1 MNVEPEKKGW
11 ALAVLLVPLIT
22 LLVFL
27 ALAALY
33 ARSLSVSG
41 ATDGSIKLSDVS
53 LQREFGQLYLSASA
67 DIELPEPI
75 EDGLDS
81 GVPLDFILTLA
92 FHQSRDYWFDRSLA
106 QYQHRFRLS
115 YYELTRHYRV
125 HAVDTGISR
134 NYRSLRAALDG
145 LGKID
150 RLPMALDLAD
160 AVHNDNVQAL
170 DEMPSQVMA
179 ELQFRLD
186 SDSLPL
192 PLQPLIASSWRLN
205 SEEYQWKVN

>member
-1 MNVEPEKKGW
+1 MSAEPKKKSW
-11 ALAVLLVPLIT
+11 ALAVLLLLLIS

-27 ALAALY
+27 ILFAVY
-33 ARSLSVSG
+33 ARSLSVSS
-41 ATDGSIKLSDVS
+41 ATDGSIRLSDIS
-53 LQREFGQLYLSASA
+53 LQRESGQLYLSASV

-75 EDGLDS
+75 KDGLDS

-92 FHQSRDYWFDRSLA
+92 FHQSRAYWFDRSLA

-134 NYRSLRAALDG
+134 NYRSLYAALDG
-145 LGKID
+145 LGKI
-150 RLPMALDLAD
+150 RQLPMALDFED
-160 AVHNDNVQAL
+160 AMHIGNLQAL
-170 DEMPSQVMA
+170 DELPSKVVA
-179 ELQFRLD
+179 ELQFSLD

-205 SEEYQWKVN
+205 SEEYQWQVN

>member
-1 MNVEPEKKGW
+1 MNAEPENKGW
-11 ALAVLLVPLIT
+11 TLAELLVPLIT

-27 ALAALY
+27 AVVAVY

-41 ATDGSIKLSDVS
+41 ATEGSIRMSDVS
-53 LQREFGQLYLSASA
+53 LQREFGQLYLSASV

-75 EDGLDS
+75 KDGLDS
-81 GVPLDFILTLA
+81 GVPLDFILTLV
-92 FHQSRDYWFDRSLA
+92 FHQSRAYWFDRSLA
-106 QYQHRFRLS
+106 RYQHRFRLS

-125 HAVDTGISR
+125 HAVDTGVSR
-134 NYRSLRAALDG
+134 NYRSLHAALDG
-145 LGKID
+145 LGKIQ
-150 RLPMALDLAD
+150 RMPMALDLEEAMH
-160 AVHNDNVQAL
+160 VSNVQAL
-170 DEMPSQVMA
+170 DELPTQVMA

-205 SEEYQWKVN
+205 SEEYQWQVN

>member
-1 MNVEPEKKGW
+1 MNAEPENKGW
-11 ALAVLLVPLIT
+11 TLAALLVPLII

-27 ALAALY
+27 GLVAVY
-33 ARSLSVSG
+33 ARSLSVSN

-67 DIELPEPI
+67 DIELPAPI
-75 EDGLDS
+75 KHGLDS

-92 FHQSRDYWFDRSLA
+92 FHQSRAYWFDRSLV

-125 HAVDTGISR
+125 RAVDTGINR
-134 NYRSLRAALDG
+134 NYRSLHAALEG
-145 LGKID
+145 LGTIR
-150 RLPMALDLAD
+150 RLPMALDLGETA
-160 AVHNDNVQAL
+160 HNKNVRAL
-170 DEMPSQVMA
+170 DEMPSRIMA

-192 PLQPLIASSWRLN
+192 ALQPLIATSWRLN
-205 SEEYQWKVN
+205 SEEYQWQAN

>member
-1 MNVEPEKKGW
+1 MNAEPEKKGW
-11 ALAVLLVPLIT
+11 ALADLLVPLIA
-22 LLVFL
+22 LLVLL
-27 ALAALY
+27 ALVAVY
-33 ARSLSVSG
+33 ARSLSVSDS
-41 ATDGSIKLSDVS
+41 ADGSIRLSEVS
-53 LQREFGQLYLSASA
+53 LQREFGQLFLSASV

-75 EDGLDS
+75 KDGLDS
-81 GVPLDFILTLA
+81 GVPLDFILNLA

-134 NYRSLRAALDG
+134 NYRSLYAALEG
-145 LGKID
+145 LGKIN
-150 RLPMALDLAD
+150 RLPMALDLED
-160 AVHNDNVQAL
+160 AVHISNVQAL
-170 DEMPSQVMA
+170 DEMPSRVLA

-205 SEEYQWKVN
+205 SEEYQWQVN

>member
-1 MNVEPEKKGW
+1 MLSRKKKRW

-27 ALAALY
+27 ILVAVY

-41 ATDGSIKLSDVS
+41 ASKGSISLSDIS

-75 EDGLDS
+75 KDGLDS
-81 GVPLDFILTLA
+81 GVPLDFILTLS
-92 FHQSRDYWFDRSLA
+92 FHQSRAYWFDRSLA
-106 QYQHRFRLS
+106 LYQHRFRLS

-125 HAVDTGISR
+125 YAVDTGISR
-134 NYRSLRAALDG
+134 NYRSLYAALDG
-145 LGKID
+145 LGKIK
-150 RLPMALDLAD
+150 RLPMALDLED
-160 AVHNDNVQAL
+160 AMHSNNLQAL

-179 ELQFRLD
+179 ELQFGLD

-205 SEEYQWKVN
+205 SEEYQWQVN